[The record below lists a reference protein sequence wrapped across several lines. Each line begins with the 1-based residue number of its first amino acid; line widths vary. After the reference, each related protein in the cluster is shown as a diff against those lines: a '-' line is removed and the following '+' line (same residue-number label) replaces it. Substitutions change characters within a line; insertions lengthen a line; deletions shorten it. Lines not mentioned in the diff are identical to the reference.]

1 MVQEQLK
8 GTSASPGETKGSAS
22 APLRRLV
29 VVGEESGQGKWGV
42 IFQCPADGGDLCPCV
57 NT

>member
-8 GTSASPGETKGSAS
+8 GAPASPGETKGSAS

-29 VVGEESGQGKWGV
+29 VVGEESGHGEV
-42 IFQCPADGGDLCPCV
+42 GG
-57 NT
+57 